1 MPEIQRKGRETVMVQ
16 ENKQKNMFWG
26 DFLLPRS
33 PTGQNGEKGQH
44 RDFDVCFN
52 CQHLWYIFM
61 SLSLFFYLSRLY
73 VYAVIFDLYF
83 SGCQVVALYDSEKKI
98 IIYLCSEFRFFFKG
112 FQWIITWK
120 CTVSI

>member
-1 MPEIQRKGRETVMVQ
+1 MPEIQRKGRETVMVE

-52 CQHLWYIFM
+52 CQHLWHIFM
-61 SLSLFFYLSRLY
+61 SLSFFYLSRLY
-73 VYAVIFDLYF
+73 VSAVIFDLYF
-83 SGCQVVALYDSEKKI
+83 SGCQVVALYDSEKRI
-98 IIYLCSEFRFFFKG
+98 LFIYVVYSDFFSKVFNG
-112 FQWIITWK
+112 
-120 CTVSI
+120 